1 MDDMQEYLAKSA
13 TAHKN
18 LCPRQVLG
26 VRMSRYAARLLGFD
40 PLQVEKRLLVIVET
54 DGCFATGV
62 STATRCTIG
71 SRNLRI
77 EDLGKA
83 AATFTDTK
91 LRRSVRIAPS
101 SDARALAEQY
111 APEVPDRWEAMLEG
125 YQRIPDELL
134 FAWQP
139 VELLTSIE
147 AIFSKPGV
155 RTECQVCSEEI
166 INEREVI
173 RDGQTLCRSCAGFSY
188 YAPASA
194 QSHLAVDVWSTS
206 QVTRPLHDAPVQGR
220 NDKPKA
226 AEVAGRGEHGRVS

>member
-1 MDDMQEYLAKSA
+1 MDDIQEYLAESA

-101 SDARALAEQY
+101 ADARALAEQY
-111 APEVPDRWEAMLEG
+111 APDVPDRWEAMLEG
-125 YQRIPDELL
+125 YQRIPDESL
-134 FAWQP
+134 FSWQS

-147 AIFSKPGV
+147 AIFSRPGV
-155 RTECQVCSEEI
+155 RTECQVCGEEI
-166 INEREVI
+166 INEREVL
-173 RDGQTLCRSCAGFSY
+173 RDGHVLCRSCAGFSY
-188 YAPASA
+188 YAPATARSPRVVEVQSA
-194 QSHLAVDVWSTS
+194 S
-206 QVTRPLHDAPVQGR
+206 QITKSLHKAPAQGR
-220 NDKPKA
+220 NDKPKTT
-226 AEVAGRGEHGRVS
+226 EVAGRAELG

>member
-1 MDDMQEYLAKSA
+1 MDDIQEYLARSA

-26 VRMSRYAARLLGFD
+26 VRMGRYAARLLGFD
-40 PLQVEKRLLVIVET
+40 PLQVDKRLLVIVET

-62 STATRCTIG
+62 STSTRCTIG

-91 LRRSVRIAPS
+91 LCRSVRIAPAP
-101 SDARALAEQY
+101 DARSLAEQY

-134 FAWQP
+134 FSWQS

-147 AIFSKPGV
+147 AIFSRPGV
-155 RTECQVCSEEI
+155 RTACQVCGEEI
-166 INEREVI
+166 INEREVMCG
-173 RDGQTLCRSCAGFSY
+173 GQVLCRSCAGFAY
-188 YAPASA
+188 YTPVMSQPQPLVDLRPAHQVAKPLHNAPA
-194 QSHLAVDVWSTS
+194 
-206 QVTRPLHDAPVQGR
+206 QGR
-220 NDKPKA
+220 NGNPTTPGK
-226 AEVAGRGEHGRVS
+226 AGRPGWTD

>member
-1 MDDMQEYLAKSA
+1 MDDIQKYLAQSA

-26 VRMSRYAARLLGFD
+26 VRMGRYAARLLGFD
-40 PLQVEKRLLVIVET
+40 PMRVEKRLLVIVET

-71 SRNLRI
+71 SRHLRI

-91 LRRSVRIAPS
+91 LHRSVRIVPS
-101 SDARALAEQY
+101 TDARVLAKQY

-134 FAWQP
+134 FSWQP

-155 RTECQVCSEEI
+155 RTACQVCGEEI
-166 INEREVI
+166 INERELV
-173 RDGQTLCRSCAGFSY
+173 RGGQVLCRSCAGFGY
-188 YAPASA
+188 YTPAIA
-194 QSHLAVDVWSTS
+194 QTQRLVDL
-206 QVTRPLHDAPVQGR
+206 QPAHQAAEPLHSAPT
-220 NDKPKA
+220 
-226 AEVAGRGEHGRVS
+226 RGKNGNPIASGNSG

>member
-1 MDDMQEYLAKSA
+1 MDEIQEYLAQSA

-26 VRMSRYAARLLGFD
+26 VRMGRYASRLLGFD
-40 PLQVEKRLLVIVET
+40 PMQVEKRLLVTVET

-91 LRRSVRIAPS
+91 LRQSVRIAPS
-101 SDARALAEQY
+101 ADSRALAEQY

-134 FAWQP
+134 FSWQP

-155 RTECQVCSEEI
+155 RTACQVCGEEI
-166 INEREVI
+166 INEREVV
-173 RDGQTLCRSCAGFSY
+173 RGGQVLCRSCAGFSY
-188 YAPASA
+188 YTPATAQTQSLVELQPAHQIAKPLPNAAA
-194 QSHLAVDVWSTS
+194 QSKNG
-206 QVTRPLHDAPVQGR
+206 RPMIPG
-220 NDKPKA
+220 
-226 AEVAGRGEHGRVS
+226 